1 MNQQL
6 PNKHKRDELKQQK
19 KKKKVTF
26 QEPTKK
32 ENARDK
38 MELKKSIAALE
49 FGVTVPPSR
58 EFGVT
63 MPQSRTEFYVPQCF
77 NDSFFRSTPSQDLD
91 TLTQMPKETV
101 TLYQRRKAI
110 LTNAN
115 VLTAN
120 EAEEFAKLEF
130 IQNQEQQKLVDT
142 KLKNVEK
149 RIVAKMTALE
159 QKTEQQLMTIQEQ
172 LVQLTHAVQQIH
184 RHGNNVEKSSNRR
197 PQNCWDVNTCQNGI
211 ELIDT
216 EFLTVR
222 YQGNGNMSSVF
233 SKYPV
238 QNGIYCSV
246 AFFYYELSILKSEQK
261 CCAYFG
267 LAPKQSD
274 QIVDTFGCIAYRS
287 DGFFWFG
294 NSWLP
299 EKQSFTAGDTV
310 GCGLNLSNGQIIFTK
325 NGQRLDTTG
334 LVIPSPTDGP
344 PLFPCVSLCNCG
356 DTVKANF
363 GPSFHFDFAST
374 Q

>member
-1 MNQQL
+1 MTMPQS
-6 PNKHKRDELKQQK
+6 R
-19 KKKKVTF
+19 
-26 QEPTKK
+26 
-32 ENARDK
+32 
-38 MELKKSIAALE
+38 E
-49 FGVTVPPSR
+49 FGMRVPPSR
-58 EFGVT
+58 EFGMPVPQSQEFGMT
-63 MPQSRTEFYVPQCF
+63 MPPSREFGMPLSRTEFYVPQCF
-77 NDSFFRSTPSQDLD
+77 NGIFFRSTPSQDLD

-130 IQNQEQQKLVDT
+130 KQNQAQQKLVDT

-149 RIVAKMTALE
+149 RLVGKITALE

-184 RHGNNVEKSSNRR
+184 HHGNNVEKSSNRR

-246 AFFYYELSILKSEQK
+246 VAFFYYELSILKSEQK

-274 QIVDTFGCIAYRS
+274 QIVDTFVSIAYRS

-299 EKQSFTAGDTV
+299 EKQSFTAGDIV
-310 GCGLNLSNGQIIFTK
+310 GCGLNLSSGQIIFTK